1 MNDNQRQDWWPEN
14 DTDSSNNSSNI
25 PSDSASQENSENYQQ
40 PEDRQPDQK
49 NEWNNYSYQETT
61 NDGWSSGSYQ
71 NIQNNGWNND
81 PGQNGQNNGW
91 NNNLYQNGQYN
102 GWNQTPYQ
110 TPNRS
115 PLRSTNSMA
124 AASLVMGILSVV
136 LICCGFSFCFGALG
150 IIFALLSRRN
160 GPMEPQAK
168 AGLGL
173 SIGGTVI
180 GIALIIFLTIGNSQY
195 SEILQEYERFYNE
208 YEDDYF
214 DDGIFENYYENLP
227 FENNFPD
234 DNNLF

>member
-14 DTDSSNNSSNI
+14 NTESSNNSSNI
-25 PSDSASQENSENYQQ
+25 PSDSASQENSGNYQQ

-49 NEWNNYSYQETT
+49 NEWNNHSYQETT
-61 NDGWSSGSYQ
+61 N
-71 NIQNNGWNND
+71 
-81 PGQNGQNNGW
+81 
-91 NNNLYQNGQYN
+91 N

-168 AGLGL
+168 AGLRL

-195 SEILQEYERFYNE
+195 SEILQEYKRFYNE

>member
-14 DTDSSNNSSNI
+14 NTDSSNNSSNI
-25 PSDSASQENSENYQQ
+25 PSDSASQENSGNYQQ

-49 NEWNNYSYQETT
+49 NEWNNHSYQKTT
-61 NDGWSSGSYQ
+61 N
-71 NIQNNGWNND
+71 
-81 PGQNGQNNGW
+81 
-91 NNNLYQNGQYN
+91 N

-195 SEILQEYERFYNE
+195 SEILQEYKRFYNE

>member
-14 DTDSSNNSSNI
+14 NTDSSNNSSNI
-25 PSDSASQENSENYQQ
+25 PSDSASQENSGNYQQ

-49 NEWNNYSYQETT
+49 NEWNNHSYQETT
-61 NDGWSSGSYQ
+61 N
-71 NIQNNGWNND
+71 NGWN
-81 PGQNGQNNGW
+81 P
-91 NNNLYQNGQYN
+91 
-102 GWNQTPYQ
+102 TPYQ

-195 SEILQEYERFYNE
+195 SEILQEYKRFYNE

>member
-14 DTDSSNNSSNI
+14 NTDSSNNSSNI
-25 PSDSASQENSENYQQ
+25 PSDSASQENSGNYQQ
-40 PEDRQPDQK
+40 PEYRQPDQK
-49 NEWNNYSYQETT
+49 NEWNNHSYQETT
-61 NDGWSSGSYQ
+61 N
-71 NIQNNGWNND
+71 
-81 PGQNGQNNGW
+81 
-91 NNNLYQNGQYN
+91 N

-180 GIALIIFLTIGNSQY
+180 GIALIIFLTIGNSHY
-195 SEILQEYERFYNE
+195 SEILQEYKRFYNE